1 LEVEEQELLL
11 LFQVVVLEY
20 LEHLL
25 FFQQLQVQVVE
36 VEVQEEIPPREL
48 VYQED
53 QEEVELEMEDQEDQ
67 EILLQ

>member
-1 LEVEEQELLL
+1 MEVEEQELLL